1 MNNSLLYLL
10 TVFIWGS
17 TWIGIK
23 YQLGVVDPFVS
34 IGHRFALAAVL
45 VFLLLGLRRDWQRL
59 ALRDH
64 GFLLLQA
71 ICLFSMNYACIYTA
85 TQDLTSGLVAV
96 VFSTMVIINP
106 LNATLLLGAP
116 FSPAVLAGGVV
127 GLAGMV
133 GVFWPELEAL
143 DFSDRNFVALL
154 ICLAGTLLA
163 SLGNMVAARNTARG
177 LPVLTCNAWGMAYG
191 AVIVYLLA
199 LATGASITLDTST
212 AYLASLVY
220 LAVFGSVLAFWA
232 YVVLIGRIGPDRAAY
247 TSLLF
252 PVVALLISTLVE
264 DYRWTWSAILGLTL
278 VLLGNWLVMR
288 RSASRTEAA

>member
-1 MNNSLLYLL
+1 MNNSLLYLA

-34 IGHRFALAAVL
+34 IGHRFGLAAAL
-45 VFLLLGLRRDWQRL
+45 VFLLLALRGERL
-59 ALRDH
+59 ALSLRDH

-106 LNATLLLGAP
+106 INASLFLGARLT
-116 FSPAVLAGGVV
+116 PAVLVGGAI
-127 GLAGMV
+127 GLVGMV
-133 GVFWPELEAL
+133 GVFWPELETL
-143 DFSDRNFVALL
+143 DLTDRTFAAVLT
-154 ICLAGTLLA
+154 CLAGTFLA
-163 SLGNMVAARNTARG
+163 SLGNMVAARNTTRG

-191 AVIVYLLA
+191 AAVIYLLA
-199 LATGASITLDTST
+199 LATGASITLDTS
-212 AYLASLVY
+212 APYLVSLAY

-252 PVVALLISTLVE
+252 PVVALLISTALE
-264 DYRWTWSAILGLTL
+264 GYQWTGSAILGLAL

-288 RSASRTEAA
+288 RSAAAP